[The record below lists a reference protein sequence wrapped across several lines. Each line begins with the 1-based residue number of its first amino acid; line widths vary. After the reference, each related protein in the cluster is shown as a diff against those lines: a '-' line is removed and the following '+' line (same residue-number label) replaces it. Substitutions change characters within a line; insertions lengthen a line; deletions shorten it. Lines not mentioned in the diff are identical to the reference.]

1 MFTQSVIEQL
11 GYYVYFLRDPRDYKV
26 FYVGKGKGNRVFEH
40 VAGTLASATE
50 SEKMDRIR
58 EISQAG
64 KSVEHFVLRHGLSES
79 SAFEVEAAIIDF
91 VGLPNVA
98 NIQGGRNST
107 DFGIRTTE
115 EVSAMYSAAPFETHE
130 RVILI
135 NINKLFR
142 RDMTATELYDATRK
156 EWRIG
161 PRRENAAYA
170 VPTYRGLTR
179 EVYKICTWRVSRS
192 ASRLRRAHSPPAK
205 AGVLCLR
212 PHRKPDMNVERTP
225 RVTVAALTAPLPTSL
240 TTSCT

>member
-135 NINKLFR
+135 NIHKLFR

-161 PRRENAAYA
+161 PRREYAEYA
-170 VPTYRGLTR
+170 VATYRGLTR
-179 EVYKICTWRVSRS
+179 EVYKICRWYQIGLRWGFDGKLADEPTRS
-192 ASRLRRAHSPPAK
+192 NLRYMSSAHLIVP
-205 AGVLCLR
+205 G
-212 PHRKPDMNVERTP
+212 
-225 RVTVAALTAPLPTSL
+225 AANPFRYVNCWLKKVNLTD
-240 TTSCT
+240 